1 MASYVPA
8 WRGMSRYRAMA
19 AVSLVTFLYAQEN
32 PVTTFRTDTNL
43 VSLNVSVFDGQGQ
56 IVKGL
61 PQSAFTV
68 YEDGQKQEIKVFRQE
83 DVPISLGLVI
93 DASASMFNKR
103 DRVNSA
109 AVAMMK

>member
-1 MASYVPA
+1 MARNVPSL
-8 WRGMSRYRAMA
+8 RGMPLTRALA
-19 AVSLVTFLYAQEN
+19 AVSFVTLIYAQEN

-43 VSLNVSVFDGQGQ
+43 VSLNVSVFDKDGK

-68 YEDGQKQEIKVFRQE
+68 YEDDQKQEIKVFREE

-93 DASASMFNKR
+93 DTSASMSDKR
-103 DRVNSA
+103 DRVNSD
-109 AVAMMK
+109 AVA